1 MSSLNFPTQNDQV
14 NSISNQKFVINLR
27 LVCYLF
33 VLFRFVSSLSIFV
46 YSTLLC
52 QFMQSFCQ
60 GFLVYVCFFDIFLSF
75 PLYIMW
81 VLFLCLFGLAF
92 FFVIPIACAIYV
104 TFFNFLACAFFAFVG
119 YFFGNQDQCFS
130 QVFDE
135 FSLRLFILPYLK
147 LEMTN

>member
-92 FFVIPIACAIYV
+92 FFLSFLLLVLFMLHFLIFLLVLFLLLLVISLVIKISV
-104 TFFNFLACAFFAFVG
+104 FLK
-119 YFFGNQDQCFS
+119 
-130 QVFDE
+130 
-135 FSLRLFILPYLK
+135 SL
-147 LEMTN
+147 MNSH